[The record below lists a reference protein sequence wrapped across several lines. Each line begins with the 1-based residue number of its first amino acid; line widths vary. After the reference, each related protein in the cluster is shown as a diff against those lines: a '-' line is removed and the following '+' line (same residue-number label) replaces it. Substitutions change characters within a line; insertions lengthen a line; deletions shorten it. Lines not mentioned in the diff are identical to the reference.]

1 VLVAFSHAQ
10 NAEIMQAKVDITYAF
25 AILRGSIS
33 GLDKGFFR
41 RTNYIL
47 DANCFGENSVND
59 AM

>member
-1 VLVAFSHAQ
+1 
-10 NAEIMQAKVDITYAF
+10 MQAKVDITYAF